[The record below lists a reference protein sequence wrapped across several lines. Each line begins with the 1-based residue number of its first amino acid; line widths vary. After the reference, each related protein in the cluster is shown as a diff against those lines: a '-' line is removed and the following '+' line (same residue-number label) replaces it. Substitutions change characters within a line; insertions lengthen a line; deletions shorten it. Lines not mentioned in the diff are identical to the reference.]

1 MRKYEVIGLMY
12 TRSCPL
18 ACAHCI
24 TESSPQVKERM
35 RLQHA
40 RTYVQSIARF
50 GSMLCFTG
58 GEPFL
63 YHREIATLIGEARS
77 FGLETSI
84 VTGAGWVRSEGR
96 TRARIAEMVEAGL
109 NDLCISWDQYH
120 EAFSNRERAVM
131 LARIATEAGLSVKVR
146 SVISATRSSEED
158 HLAFAGLPVELQT
171 NQIVQLGRATSLPA
185 SHFMISDEPPKG
197 VCSVVFSPIVEPDG
211 LVYACCGPSHYG
223 RKPSPLFLGDA
234 AAEPLADIL
243 ERGLNDPLLEIIYNL
258 GPFGLYHL
266 LMDDP
271 VGREQ
276 FAKRST
282 YTGICELCLD
292 ITGNPEL
299 VKVLRE
305 RLSGR
310 DAQRLVLAS
319 ALWRK
324 ARANI
329 KAVPDA
335 NHAPNAPG

>member
-40 RTYVQSIARF
+40 RTYVQAIARF

-63 YHREIATLIGEARS
+63 YHREVATLIGEAKS

-84 VTGAGWVRSEGR
+84 VTGAGWVRGESR

-158 HLAFAGLPVELQT
+158 HQAFAGLPVELQT
-171 NQIVQLGRATSLPA
+171 NQLVQLGRAESLPA
-185 SHFMISDEPPKG
+185 SHFLFSDEPPKG

-211 LVYACCGPSHYG
+211 KVYACCGPSHYS

-234 AAEPLADIL
+234 AVEPLDDIL
-243 ERGLNDPLLEIIYNL
+243 QRGLNDPILEIIYNL
-258 GPFGLYHL
+258 GPYGLYHL
-266 LMDDP
+266 LMDEP
-271 VGREQ
+271 IGRER
-276 FAKRST
+276 FEKRQT
-282 YTGICELCLD
+282 YSGICELCLD

-299 VKVLRE
+299 VQVLRE
-305 RLSGR
+305 RLSGK

-324 ARANI
+324 ERDRA
-329 KAVPDA
+329 KSVPDA
-335 NHAPNAPG
+335 SQAPCAP